1 MKSMS
6 KQAVLI
12 ILSYPLS
19 FIANADTNNSDIND
33 NDYVFDTTL
42 LKGSGLPVDDIINY
56 LANDKVKPGTYSMD
70 VQLNGVFLFHDNVI
84 FRAKGNDALPCF
96 STRQLS
102 QLPLKEPIQQ
112 SAVDT
117 CASLQDYLPKAGLTT
132 DMRKMVVD
140 ISLPETEL
148 KTLPRGYVDPE
159 DLTPGETMFLSN
171 YSVNQY
177 YSRFNSSGA
186 SDYSSSWVG
195 LNNAINFGTWQ
206 FHQQGSWSHSNPGRT
221 IWSTN
226 RAYVQK
232 AIVPI
237 KSNLIVGDSY
247 STTNLFSGIA
257 FRGIAL
263 SSDDRMLPQSQQ
275 GYAPVIRGV
284 AKSNA
289 KVTVSQGQAIIYEST
304 VPPGA
309 FEINDLYPVSY
320 SGDLAVVIKEAD
332 GTSNS
337 FTVPY
342 AAGPESVRQGMFKY
356 STILGQSRYVG
367 DDDTFAELT
376 AQYGISNN
384 ITANM
389 ASRVAQGYLSGVIG
403 TVYSSSFG
411 AFGLDS
417 TFSQA
422 SLPDGDQT
430 GWMFHASYSK
440 RIVPTNTTIAIAGY
454 RYSTSGYRDLS
465 DVLGIRKAWK
475 EDNEQNWVSTTL
487 NQSSRFEVSV
497 TQDLELLGSI
507 WLSGS
512 SQEYRDGRNSDR
524 QYQFGYSKQ
533 FSNGVTVNA
542 SVARTR
548 YSEASSNAINGG
560 IGYDNY
566 INNYYTANQQTLSS
580 VSISIPFGASRQHT
594 LSSTYTQQNG
604 LGSSLQ
610 STLSG
615 VTETEQPMSYG
626 LTYSRD
632 YTHSNAVGGT
642 LQTSTSIGSLQGT
655 LSHAKSYSQG
665 SAGLQGAIVVH
676 KDGITAGPYL
686 GETFALIEAKGASG
700 AKISGSQNTTVDRF
714 GFALSPSV
722 APYQY
727 NNIALDSANINS
739 NAEIVSGSQR
749 IAPLAG
755 AMVRVKFSVLHGYPM
770 LINIGYVE
778 DLPIGATVY
787 NKQNNPVGTVGQNN
801 QAWVRND
808 KLSDNLIVKWGGN
821 NSCTLHYAI
830 SEPEENAA
838 IIKTRGECK

>member
-1 MKSMS
+1 MNNMS
-6 KQAVLI
+6 KKAVLV
-12 ILSYPLS
+12 LLTYPLAS
-19 FIANADTNNSDIND
+19 VANADTDTQGIND
-33 NDYVFDTTL
+33 NDYIFDSTL
-42 LKGSGLPVDDIINY
+42 LKGSGLPVDDVMNY
-56 LANDKVKPGTYSMD
+56 LSNDKVKPGTYSMD
-70 VQLNGVFLFHDNVI
+70 IQLNGNFLFHDNVN
-84 FRAKGNDALPCF
+84 FKENGHDAVPCF
-96 STRQLS
+96 SLKQLAL
-102 QLPLKEPIQQ
+102 LPLKNKIPQ
-112 SAVDT
+112 ANVNT
-117 CASLQDYLPKAGLTT
+117 CHPLTHYLPKATVAI
-132 DMRKMVVD
+132 DMRKMLID
-140 ISLPETEL
+140 IGLPEIEL
-148 KTLPRGYVDPE
+148 KNLPRGYVAPE
-159 DLTPGETMFLSN
+159 DLNAGETMFLSN

-177 YSRFNSSGA
+177 YSRFNTSGA
-186 SDYSSSWVG
+186 SDYTSSWVG
-195 LNNAINFGTWQ
+195 LNNAINIGHWQ
-206 FHQQGSWSHSNPGRT
+206 FRQQGSWSHSNPGRT

-226 RAYVQK
+226 RAYVQR
-232 AIVPI
+232 AIIPLR
-237 KSNLIVGDSY
+237 SNLTIGDSY

-257 FRGIAL
+257 YRGVAL

-289 KVTVSQGQAIIYEST
+289 KVTVSQGQAVIYEST
-304 VPPGA
+304 VPPGL

-320 SGDLAVVIKEAD
+320 SGDLIVVVKEAD
-332 GTSNS
+332 GTINT

-356 STILGQSRYVG
+356 STIMGQSRYVG
-367 DDDTFAELT
+367 NDDPFAELT
-376 AQYGISNN
+376 AQYGISNA
-384 ITANM
+384 ITLNWAN
-389 ASRVAQGYLSGVIG
+389 RVAQGYISGVIG
-403 TVYSSSFG
+403 TVYSSPLG

-422 SLPDGDQT
+422 HLPDGNQT
-430 GWMFHASYSK
+430 GWMFHARYSK
-440 RIVPTNTTIAIAGY
+440 RIAPTNTTIAIAGY

-465 DVLGIRKAWK
+465 DVLGIRQAWK
-475 EDNEQNWVSTTL
+475 ENEQNWTSATL

-497 TQDLELLGSI
+497 TQDLANLGSI

-533 FSNGVTVNA
+533 FTNGVTVNA

-548 YSEASSNAINGG
+548 YSEASGTTIDGA
-560 IGYDNY
+560 IGYNNY

-580 VSISIPFGASRQHT
+580 LSISIPFGVNRQHT

-615 VTETEQPMSYG
+615 VTDTQQPVSYG

-632 YTHSNAVGGT
+632 YTQNNAVGGT
-642 LQTSTSIGSLQGT
+642 LQTSTRVGSLQGT

-665 SAGLQGAIVVH
+665 SAGLQGAVVIH

-686 GETFALIEAKGASG
+686 GDTFALIEAKGASG
-700 AKISGSQNTTVDRF
+700 ATVSGSQNTTVDSF

-727 NNIALDSANINS
+727 NTVALDSSGINS
-739 NAEIVSGSQR
+739 NAEVVSGSQR

-770 LINIGYVE
+770 LINIGYA
-778 DLPIGATVY
+778 DGLPIGATVY
-787 NKQNNPVGTVGQNN
+787 NKENNPVGTVGQNN

-808 KLSDNLIVKWGGN
+808 KLADDLIIKWGSN
-821 NSCTLHYAI
+821 RSCTLHYAI
-830 SEPEENAA
+830 AEPEQNTA
-838 IIKTRGECK
+838 IIKTRGECQ